1 MRVRPNLVEISFSP
15 ARRSNAPF
23 IPKRRCWT
31 LVRNATEIDGHG
43 AQTGAHHLGAY
54 RIQIDRLGHV
64 SRLGRDDESRVRDR
78 QFVATQSD
86 APPVEQACGVDQFGQ
101 TTQGHVSACY
111 SPPRSGTSALA
122 LLSDQEQA
130 RPKRDAHLRRTS
142 SKLNRMLMP
151 PSIASRQVHPMP
163 PH

>member
-1 MRVRPNLVEISFSP
+1 M
-15 ARRSNAPF
+15 
-23 IPKRRCWT
+23 PKRRCWT
-31 LVRNATEIDGHG
+31 LFRNTTEIDGLG
-43 AQTGAHHLGAY
+43 AQTGAHHLGTY
-54 RIQIDRLGHV
+54 RFQIDRLGHV
-64 SRLGRDDESRVRDR
+64 NLVHSGLGRDDKSRVHDR
-78 QFVATQSD
+78 QFVTMQSD

-122 LLSDQEQA
+122 LLSDREQA
-130 RPKRDAHLRRTS
+130 RPMRNAHLRLTS

-151 PSIASRQVHPMP
+151 PSIASRQVHPML